1 MIRAGVAGIAGVL
14 CVCLGA
20 TAVSAQAVPP
30 RPGITVMGTGA
41 VRRPADLARFSI
53 VVSNNGGRNP
63 DEALSGADTL
73 VRALKGAGI
82 DDAGI
87 ANPMNGLTTA
97 QRFVTITGTMHKP
110 TLEKV
115 HALVAA
121 ASSAVPANALLVQN
135 VNVAP
140 ALDVVLV
147 TNLSVA
153 FSLR

>member
-63 DEALSGADTL
+63 NEALSGADTL

-82 DDAGI
+82 DDAGSRI
-87 ANPMNGLTTA
+87 
-97 QRFVTITGTMHKP
+97 R
-110 TLEKV
+110 
-115 HALVAA
+115 
-121 ASSAVPANALLVQN
+121 
-135 VNVAP
+135 
-140 ALDVVLV
+140 
-147 TNLSVA
+147 
-153 FSLR
+153 